1 MGSNNINNGPITG
14 ARLGCLLCTLLMVQ
28 GVCLTVTY
36 LHFNSKLKQMEDT
49 FTKNSM
55 SCLTEDILN
64 PLPGSME
71 DENLIDGQS
80 GELEGRSEDVCW
92 RFRGQI
98 QRLVEDTIS
107 KRYEQDMSL
116 IVKGE
121 VSRFLPY
128 LRQSGSGSQPSA
140 QKVAAH
146 LVGTQRTK
154 APSLKESVV
163 KKLHGQKIQA
173 WEPVKGQAFL
183 HNVEYQDGELIVP
196 RTGLYYVY
204 GQTYFRH
211 RDLVAEEGRSRGE
224 APSDADNKQMIQYIY
239 KTSAYPEPILLMKH
253 TRTTCWAKNAEYG
266 LHSIYQGGLFR
277 LRYSDRIFVAVS
289 NVSLIDVA
297 GGSSFFG
304 AFLVS

>member
-1 MGSNNINNGPITG
+1 MGSNNINNSPITG
-14 ARLGCLLCTLLMVQ
+14 PRLGWLLCTLLMVQ

-36 LHFNSKLKQMEDT
+36 LHFNSKLKQMEET

-55 SCLTEDILN
+55 RCLTEDILN
-64 PLPGSME
+64 PLAGSVE
-71 DENLIDGQS
+71 DEDLNDGQGS
-80 GELEGRSEDVCW
+80 ELEGRGEDECW

-98 QRLVEDTIS
+98 QQLVQDTIS
-107 KRYEQDMSL
+107 KQYEEDMSL

-121 VSRFLPY
+121 VSQFLPY
-128 LRQSGSGSQPSA
+128 LRQSGFGSQPPA

-154 APSLKESVV
+154 AASLEESTA
-163 KKLHGQKIQA
+163 KMLQGQKIQE
-173 WEPVKGQAFL
+173 WEPTKGQAFL
-183 HNVEYQDGELIVP
+183 HNVEYQNGELIVSQ
-196 RTGLYYVY
+196 TGLYYVY

-211 RDLVAEEGRSRGE
+211 RDLGANEGRSRGE
-224 APSDADNKQMIQYIY
+224 GPSDTDNKQMIQYIY
-239 KTSAYPEPILLMKH
+239 KSSAYPEPILLMKH

-266 LHSIYQGGLFR
+266 LHSIYQGGLFH
-277 LRYSDRIFVAVS
+277 LRYSDRVFVAVS